1 MVLVAAVAVVVYR
14 GTCSGKL
21 RGTARYAGGE
31 TNAAIQTTYDAVT
44 GLPTQRLFLSLLNQA
59 VPRAHKQN
67 YQAALLLV
75 EMDHFSLDRVAGP
88 DEYQLDLSRAGRLG
102 EKRPPQH

>member
-1 MVLVAAVAVVVYR
+1 MVPVAAVAVVVYWEPVQA
-14 GTCSGKL
+14 SL
-21 RGTARYAGGE
+21 RDSPGYAGGE

-44 GLPTQRLFLSLLNQA
+44 GLPTQRLFLSLLNRA

-67 YQAALLLV
+67 HQVALLLV

-88 DEYQLDLSRAGRLG
+88 DEYQLDLSRAGRPG